1 MFHIQGLDGIQ
12 FNISLE
18 DLRHNEKVNKL
29 NKGYAARKIIEKNE
43 GQYREPNDNGI
54 LSHAVKAYK
63 EAIKISNDREPIL
76 HAYTIMKF
84 PVLTLNPEISVTD
97 AWNFL
102 KEKGVSHMPVLSKEN
117 KIIGIL
123 SDKDL
128 LEFLCIIDCNK
139 KDIALK
145 TVVDVMTKKVITSG
159 KFTDIRRI
167 AKAMFENH
175 IGTMPIVD
183 ESGYIIG
190 IVTRSDILYALV
202 NYPPLSLWI

>member
-12 FNISLE
+12 FNIPLE
-18 DLRHNEKVNKL
+18 DLRNNEKIYKL
-29 NKGYAARKIIEKNE
+29 EKGNAVRKIIDRKEGHIGNE
-43 GQYREPNDNGI
+43 N

-63 EAIKISNDREPIL
+63 EAIKINNDREPIL

-84 PVLTLNPEISVTD
+84 PVLILDPEMKIAD

-102 KEKGVSHMPVLSKEN
+102 KEKGVGHMPVLSKEK

-123 SDKDL
+123 SDRDL
-128 LEFLCIIDCNK
+128 LKCLCIIDCNK
-139 KDIALK
+139 SDIAVK
-145 TVVDVMTKKVITSG
+145 KVSDVMTKKVITSS
-159 KFTDIRRI
+159 KLTDIRRI

-175 IGTMPIVD
+175 IGTMPIVED
-183 ESGYIIG
+183 SGELIG

-202 NYPPLSLWI
+202 NYPPLSLWV